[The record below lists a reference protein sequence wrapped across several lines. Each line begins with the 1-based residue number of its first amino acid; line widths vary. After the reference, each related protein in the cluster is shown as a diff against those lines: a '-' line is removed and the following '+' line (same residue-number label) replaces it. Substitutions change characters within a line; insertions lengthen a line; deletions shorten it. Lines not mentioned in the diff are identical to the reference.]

1 MKTSSLSSWLQ
12 PEWKLLRPWRTV
24 VIFVL
29 SFCHA
34 PEETYLLEVNFYTDR
49 VLQFYVY
56 CPDWVLPKRISLDLM
71 GLVASWACVSGFH
84 GTVKIRETVLD
95 NTRALHTK
103 QNETH
108 SNLSVNEA

>member
-1 MKTSSLSSWLQ
+1 MEAPKALEDSCHLCTLLLPCSRGNLS
-12 PEWKLLRPWRTV
+12 PRGELLHRSCAP
-24 VIFVL
+24 VL
-29 SFCHA
+29 C
-34 PEETYLLEVNFYTDR
+34 LLSRLGAT
-49 VLQFYVY
+49 Q
-56 CPDWVLPKRISLDLM
+56 RISLDLM